1 MYKIELTPEHL
12 NYIGAV
18 LGRCP
23 YNEVLPILTVLQ
35 KQVDEQTKVVA
46 ENANKPATSE
56 V

>member
-35 KQVDEQTKVVA
+35 KQVEEQTKVKP
-46 ENANKPATSE
+46 ENANNASTPE